1 MKTKIFNN
9 LLLKILS
16 VIAAVLLW
24 LVVVNIDDAVT
35 SKPFK
40 NIKVNMINMDVLTEQ
55 GQMCRVEEGTD
66 TVDIVVYAR
75 RSHFT

>member
-40 NIKVNMINMDVLTEQ
+40 NIKVNIIIKNV
-55 GQMCRVEEGTD
+55 
-66 TVDIVVYAR
+66 
-75 RSHFT
+75 